1 MSISITALNEREL
14 TLWSLCI
21 CTVAQLHKSTV
32 TKFCGRATTEHHD
45 YTIMR
50 SHNCK
55 NVQLQIRIV
64 AKSHNYKTAWLHSY
78 KFA

>member
-32 TKFCGRATTEHHD
+32 TKFCGRATTEHRD

-64 AKSHNYKTAWLHSY
+64 TKLHSCIVT
-78 KFA
+78 